1 MNKSMKYLT
10 KLIQAIP
17 AAAKALRGRDID
29 AGAYVTA
36 LAAIAATTH
45 ICVRFLELRAGIV

>member
-1 MNKSMKYLT
+1 MKKSPKYLA
-10 KLIQAIP
+10 KLIQAIA